1 MSHSTTT
8 RRTTAT
14 SGLFLGMKVECS
26 KEHEPAETIRN
37 VTVGG
42 LPIDVEMYDDVDDER
57 GVWAGP
63 NDYFP
68 DDPHPSHS
76 SQIAVGL
83 GKLRRL
89 GKRLRDQHLDE
100 EADHQT
106 CFEARRMRRKSRSIR
121 KPPELMN

>member
-8 RRTTAT
+8 RRTTAI
-14 SGLFLGMKVECS
+14 SGLFLGMKVERS

-42 LPIDVEMYDDVDDER
+42 LPIDVEMYENPDDDHGE
-57 GVWAGP
+57 WTGP

-68 DDPHPSHS
+68 ADPHPSHS

-89 GKRLRDQHLDE
+89 GKRLRDQHIDE
-100 EADHQT
+100 EADHEA